1 MKDIKYNIIQSKR
14 KSIAIYITKNS
25 SVDIKAPLGISNTE
39 IEAIILKK
47 KEWIENQLKV
57 RKQLNEQKQNFK
69 LKYSD
74 IVLYQGKEYIIK
86 AKEGSLVGFDGACFY
101 MPDNL
106 NGNQIKY
113 AMIQIYKLLA
123 KNILTKKVDG
133 FSDIM
138 SLVPIAVKINSAK
151 TRWGSCSGKNS
162 INFSWR
168 LILASDDVIDYVVIH
183 ELAHIKEHNHSDR
196 FWTIVS
202 EVMPDYKQREE
213 KLKKLQILLSEEDWD

>member
-1 MKDIKYNIIQSKR
+1 MKNIKYNIIRSKR
-14 KSIAIYITKNS
+14 KTIAIYITKDA

-39 IEAIILKK
+39 IETIILKK

-57 RKQLNEQKQNFK
+57 RNQLNEQKQNFK
-69 LKYSD
+69 LNYGD
-74 IVLYQGKEYIIK
+74 IVLYQGKNYYIK
-86 AKEGSLVGFDGACFY
+86 AKEGNIVGFDGECFY

-106 NGNQIKY
+106 NSDQIKH
-113 AMIQIYKLLA
+113 ATIQIYKLLA
-123 KNILTKKVDG
+123 KNILTKKVHE

-202 EVMPDYKQREE
+202 EMMPDYNQREE
-213 KLKKLQILLSEEDWD
+213 KLKKLQILLSKENWE